1 MSNEDKK
8 HRSHLPMRNTV
19 PARFIPYDAKDP
31 DMVKTPIEQL
41 RPPEGAP
48 NVLIIL
54 IDDCGFGAPSTFGGP
69 CATPTADRLAAGGL
83 KFNRFHTTAICSAT
97 RQALLTG
104 RNHHNAG
111 MAGITEI
118 ATGQPGYSSVLPNTM
133 SPLAKTLK
141 LNGYST
147 AQFGKCHEV
156 PVWQS
161 SQVGPFD
168 QWPTGGGGFE
178 YFYGFIGGEAHQWYP
193 SLVEG
198 TTPIEAP
205 KTPEQGYHLV
215 EDMTDKAIGW
225 IQQQKAL
232 APDKPFFAYFAPGA
246 THAPH
251 HVAKEWADK
260 YKGKFDAGWDKLR
273 EEIAAPDKVETRLGT
288 LAFFDGFPNKA
299 TVEKIYD
306 NLDFQRAVQAY
317 LLAMAPVN
325 MVGLRQGL
333 LGVGPANVTI
343 PTFEAN
349 MNARSIFLTANATT
363 PYTWIWIDLHEGPLV
378 VEVPPMTLGMIDD
391 FWFRYVTDIGVV
403 GPDKGKG
410 GKYLLL
416 PPGYDGDVP
425 EGYIVVR
432 VPTFESILVWRN
444 MPLEG
449 GLKAAIE
456 RLHKNT
462 RIYSL
467 SQTKNPPANTFVNVS
482 DRDFCTV
489 AVADYKFWEFLNYVV
504 QNEPVE
510 SCDPVTLGFY
520 ASIGIEK
527 GKPFAPD
534 ARMKKIL
541 TEAAAV
547 GDATV
552 RTLTYQSRIPEAFY
566 YPNSTWRQW
575 LGGYQ
580 FQSQPGVAYLDM
592 AAFFYFYA
600 TGVTPA
606 MEAKMVGKGSQYAVG
621 IVDSK
626 GNPLDGGK
634 TYKLHVLPNAPAKD
648 FWSAIVYDNQTRSML
663 QTDQAFPQVSS
674 QDDGL
679 MVNKDGSVDVY
690 FGPNAPAGME
700 KNWIQTVPGKGW
712 NMLFRLYGPL
722 EAWFDKTWRL
732 SEIACLD

>member
-1 MSNEDKK
+1 M
-8 HRSHLPMRNTV
+8 RSMKFRSAVCLVVMIGCLGLP
-19 PARFIPYDAKDP
+19 AWAK
-31 DMVKTPIEQL
+31 
-41 RPPEGAP
+41 
-48 NVLIIL
+48 
-54 IDDCGFGAPSTFGGP
+54 
-69 CATPTADRLAAGGL
+69 
-83 KFNRFHTTAICSAT
+83 
-97 RQALLTG
+97 
-104 RNHHNAG
+104 
-111 MAGITEI
+111 
-118 ATGQPGYSSVLPNTM
+118 
-133 SPLAKTLK
+133 SPKMK
-141 LNGYST
+141 M
-147 AQFGKCHEV
+147 
-156 PVWQS
+156 
-161 SQVGPFD
+161 
-168 QWPTGGGGFE
+168 
-178 YFYGFIGGEAHQWYP
+178 
-193 SLVEG
+193 
-198 TTPIEAP
+198 TTPVPPGIES
-205 KTPEQGYHLV
+205 
-215 EDMTDKAIGW
+215 
-225 IQQQKAL
+225 
-232 APDKPFFAYFAPGA
+232 
-246 THAPH
+246 
-251 HVAKEWADK
+251 
-260 YKGKFDAGWDKLR
+260 
-273 EEIAAPDKVETRLGT
+273 PDKVKTRLGT
-288 LAFFDGFPNKA
+288 LKFFDGFPDKA
-299 TVEKIYD
+299 TVNTLYD

-317 LLAMAPVN
+317 LLALAPVN
-325 MVGLRQGL
+325 MAGLREGL

-363 PYTWIWIDLHEGPLV
+363 PYTWIWIDLHGGPLV
-378 VEVPPMTLGMIDD
+378 VEVPPITLGMIDD

-416 PPGYDGDVP
+416 PPGYDGKVP
-425 EGYIVVR
+425 EGYFVVK

-449 GLKAAIE
+449 GLEAAIE

-467 SQTKNPPANTFVNVS
+467 SQAENPPANKFVNVS

-489 AVADYKFWEFLNYVV
+489 AAADYKFWELLNYVV

-547 GDATV
+547 GDATA
-552 RTLTYQSRIPEAFY
+552 RTITYQSRIPEAFY

-575 LGGYQ
+575 LGGYK
-580 FQSQPGVAYLDM
+580 FQSQPGVAYLDA

-606 MEAKMVGKGSQYAVG
+606 METKMVGKGSQYAVG

-626 GNPLDGGK
+626 GNPLAGGK
-634 TYKLHVLPNAPAKD
+634 TYRLHVSANAPVKD

-663 QTDQAFPQVSS
+663 QTDQDYPQVSS
-674 QDDGL
+674 LDKGL
-679 MVNKDGSVDVY
+679 VVNKDGSVDVY
-690 FGPNAPAGME
+690 FGPKAPAGME
-700 KNWIQTVPGKGW
+700 KNWIQTIPGKGW

-722 EAWFDKTWRL
+722 DAWFDKTWRL
-732 SEIACLD
+732 GEIELVK

>member
-1 MSNEDKK
+1 MKMKITWMLRAAFIAVMVISMA
-8 HRSHLPMRNTV
+8 LPGW
-19 PARFIPYDAKDP
+19 AK
-31 DMVKTPIEQL
+31 
-41 RPPEGAP
+41 
-48 NVLIIL
+48 
-54 IDDCGFGAPSTFGGP
+54 
-69 CATPTADRLAAGGL
+69 
-83 KFNRFHTTAICSAT
+83 
-97 RQALLTG
+97 
-104 RNHHNAG
+104 
-111 MAGITEI
+111 
-118 ATGQPGYSSVLPNTM
+118 
-133 SPLAKTLK
+133 SPKMK
-141 LNGYST
+141 M
-147 AQFGKCHEV
+147 
-156 PVWQS
+156 
-161 SQVGPFD
+161 
-168 QWPTGGGGFE
+168 
-178 YFYGFIGGEAHQWYP
+178 
-193 SLVEG
+193 
-198 TTPIEAP
+198 TTPVPPGIES
-205 KTPEQGYHLV
+205 
-215 EDMTDKAIGW
+215 
-225 IQQQKAL
+225 
-232 APDKPFFAYFAPGA
+232 
-246 THAPH
+246 
-251 HVAKEWADK
+251 
-260 YKGKFDAGWDKLR
+260 
-273 EEIAAPDKVETRLGT
+273 PDKVKTRLGT
-288 LAFFDGFPNKA
+288 LKFFDGFPDKA
-299 TVEKIYD
+299 TVNTLYD

-317 LLAMAPVN
+317 LLALAPVN
-325 MVGLRQGL
+325 MAGLREGL

-363 PYTWIWIDLHEGPLV
+363 PYTWIWIDLHGGPLV
-378 VEVPPMTLGMIDD
+378 VEVPPITLGMIDD

-416 PPGYDGDVP
+416 PPGYDGKVP
-425 EGYIVVR
+425 EGYFVVK

-449 GLKAAIE
+449 GLEAAIE

-467 SQTKNPPANTFVNVS
+467 SQAENPPANKFVNVS

-489 AVADYKFWEFLNYVV
+489 AAADYKFWELLNYVV

-547 GDATV
+547 GDATA
-552 RTLTYQSRIPEAFY
+552 RTITYQSRIPEAFY

-575 LGGYQ
+575 LGGYK
-580 FQSQPGVAYLDM
+580 FQSQPGVTYLDA

-606 MEAKMVGKGSQYAVG
+606 METKMVGKGSQYAVG

-626 GNPLDGGK
+626 GNPLAGGK
-634 TYKLHVLPNAPAKD
+634 TYRLHVSANAPVKD

-663 QTDQAFPQVSS
+663 QTDQDYPQVSS
-674 QDDGL
+674 LDKGL
-679 MVNKDGSVDVY
+679 VVNKDGSVDVY
-690 FGPNAPAGME
+690 FGPKAPAGME
-700 KNWIQTVPGKGW
+700 KNWIQTIPGKGW

-722 EAWFDKTWRL
+722 DAWFDKTWRL
-732 SEIACLD
+732 GEIELVK